1 MVTKINKHN
10 IIIWNQIVSVKMFS
24 DENLN
29 VSLDIDRM
37 KILLNERLVL
47 HRSITTVLNLD
58 FRRKKHLE
66 AVYVN
71 SCAHL

>member
-1 MVTKINKHN
+1 MNKHN
-10 IIIWNQIVSVKMFS
+10 IIIADEIASVVKMFPHE
-24 DENLN
+24 DLY

-37 KILLNERLVL
+37 KILLNERLVP

-66 AVYVN
+66 AVNVN

>member
-1 MVTKINKHN
+1 
-10 IIIWNQIVSVKMFS
+10 MFS
-24 DENLN
+24 REDLD

-37 KILLNERLVL
+37 KILLNERLVP
-47 HRSITTVLNLD
+47 HCSITTVLNLD

-66 AVYVN
+66 AVNVN